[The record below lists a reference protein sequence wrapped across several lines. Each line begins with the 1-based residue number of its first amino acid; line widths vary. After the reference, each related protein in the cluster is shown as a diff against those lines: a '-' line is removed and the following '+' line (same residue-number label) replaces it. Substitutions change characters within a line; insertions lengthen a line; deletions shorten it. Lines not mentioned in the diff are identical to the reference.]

1 MKRLVLA
8 PAERA
13 DIVVDFSQAR
23 GEHVVLVSD
32 ALELMQFRVGRE
44 KVVDESVVPAVL
56 RALPRVDEST
66 AVKRREMTLNEFDGD
81 NGEPMVM
88 LLNRKHWVEPVTEFV
103 KLGSTEIWSFVNLT
117 QDVHPIHLHMVRF
130 QVLDRQSFSVYDYL
144 ADNGLRMTGDLL
156 KPAAHEMGWKDVVQC
171 PPETVTRIVVPFQ
184 GYAGKYLWHC
194 HILEHEANDMM
205 RPYVVLA

>member
-1 MKRLVLA
+1 
-8 PAERA
+8 
-13 DIVVDFSQAR
+13 
-23 GEHVVLVSD
+23 
-32 ALELMQFRVGRE
+32 
-44 KVVDESVVPAVL
+44 
-56 RALPRVDEST
+56 
-66 AVKRREMTLNEFDGD
+66 MTLNEFDGD

-103 KLGSTEIWSFVNLT
+103 KLDSTEVWSFVNLT

-144 ADNGLRMTGDLL
+144 ADNGLRTTGDVI
-156 KPAAHEMGWKDVVQC
+156 KPGAHEMGWKDVVQC

-205 RPYVVLA
+205 RPYVVVA